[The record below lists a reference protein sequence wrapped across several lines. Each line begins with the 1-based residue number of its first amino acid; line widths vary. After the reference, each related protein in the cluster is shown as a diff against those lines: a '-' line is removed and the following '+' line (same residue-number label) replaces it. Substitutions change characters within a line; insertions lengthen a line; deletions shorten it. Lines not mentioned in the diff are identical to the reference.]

1 MKTISLKLSDQ
12 LHDRVVRAAKDKK
25 TTKSEILRIAVENYL
40 AQRNGQKRLTMRDL
54 IGDLA
59 GCLKG
64 GPPDL
69 ATNPRH
75 MEGFGR

>member
-12 LHDRVVRAAKDKK
+12 LHDRLVRVAKDKNI
-25 TTKSEILRIAVENYL
+25 TKSEILRIAVEEYL
-40 AQRNGQKRLTMRDL
+40 AGRNGEKRLTMRDL
-54 IGDLA
+54 VGDLA

-69 ATNPRH
+69 ATNPKH